1 MSSKYWIKLYHEI
14 LDDPKMGRLDDRSY
28 RRTIELFLLAGETDA
43 EGELPSVEDISWRL
57 RIPYEEITDDLTS
70 LKEVGILSE
79 HDGLWSVT
87 NFSDRQSAMD
97 GKERTR
103 RYREEKQKEEYYGD
117 ETVTNRHT
125 DIDTDIDIDTDKE
138 LNNTDDTFQ
147 SVWEVFSGKPV
158 AAAQA
163 FFKMVDEFKK
173 AGVTPEIYRQAL
185 QEQKK
190 SEYSVTNPT
199 SVRSWAL
206 GLVKEKK
213 APRKYN
219 RKGDD
224 PEARAEHNARVIQ
237 EVINEFDS

>member
-147 SVWEVFSGKPV
+147 SVWETFSGKPV

-185 QEQKK
+185 QEQKQ

-199 SVRSWAL
+199 SVTNWAL
-206 GLVKEKK
+206 GLVKPK
-213 APRKYN
+213 PVHKY

-237 EVINEFDS
+237 EVITEFDS